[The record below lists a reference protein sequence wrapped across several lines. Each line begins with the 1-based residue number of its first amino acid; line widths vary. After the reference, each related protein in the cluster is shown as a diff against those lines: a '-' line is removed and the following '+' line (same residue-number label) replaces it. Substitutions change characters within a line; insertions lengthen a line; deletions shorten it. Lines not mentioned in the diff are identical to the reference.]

1 MANQKKKFFQQD
13 GAVYCRIYIDGK
25 RIRKKLIDRD
35 QLQQDSRGRKR
46 SESQQNSLLDSL
58 FLDVEKEIERRQQV
72 VKQKQAKARV
82 A

>member
-1 MANQKKKFFQQD
+1 M
-13 GAVYCRIYIDGK
+13 YCGIYIDGK

-58 FLDVEKEIERRQQV
+58 FLDIEKEIERRQQM

>member
-1 MANQKKKFFQQD
+1 M
-13 GAVYCRIYIDGK
+13 YCGIYIDGK

-58 FLDVEKEIERRQQV
+58 FLDTEKEIERRQQM